1 MSHRFSHFRQ
11 SSVGP
16 GFQLASFGAAGQQQ
30 QAPPHLVNRINEK
43 KIELENLKQLRDLSA
58 GLARQLKELEE
69 KLGTLTNGTEVVAT
83 VLANWHNVLR
93 AISLASAHLPVP
105 KESTA
110 GDQEAEEGEGSHA
123 PPKQQDTGYPEM
135 LVRIPTKF
143 HDDEQQAAAAAAE
156 AEARRASME

>member
-1 MSHRFSHFRQ
+1 MAHRFSHFRQ

-16 GFQLASFGAAGQQQ
+16 GFQLAFGSQ
-30 QAPPHLVNRINEK
+30 QAAPAHLVNRINEK

-58 GLARQLKELEE
+58 NLAKQLRELEG

-93 AISLASAHLPVP
+93 AISLASAHLPPP
-105 KESTA
+105 KEPKA
-110 GDQEAEEGEGSHA
+110 EGDEQEDIPQEQR
-123 PPKQQDTGYPEM
+123 PQVYPEM

-143 HDDEQQAAAAAAE
+143 HNDEQQAAAE
-156 AEARRASME
+156 EEEARRTSSL

>member
-1 MSHRFSHFRQ
+1 MSHRFSHYRQ

-16 GFQLASFGAAGQQQ
+16 GFQLAAFGSGAQQ

-58 GLARQLKELEE
+58 NLAKQLKELEG
-69 KLGTLTNGTEVVAT
+69 KIVVAT

-105 KESTA
+105 KDSSVETTES
-110 GDQEAEEGEGSHA
+110 EGEPRQEQHD
-123 PPKQQDTGYPEM
+123 QTYPDM

-143 HDDEQQAAAAAAE
+143 HDDEQQAAAAAAD
-156 AEARRASME
+156 AHA

>member
-16 GFQLASFGAAGQQQ
+16 GFQLAFGSQ
-30 QAPPHLVNRINEK
+30 QAAPAHLVNRINEK

-58 GLARQLKELEE
+58 NLAKQLRELEG
-69 KLGTLTNGTEVVAT
+69 KLSTLTNGTEVVAT

-93 AISLASAHLPVP
+93 AISLASAHLAAVP
-105 KESTA
+105 KEPKEPE
-110 GDQEAEEGEGSHA
+110 GEDQEGHLES
-123 PPKQQDTGYPEM
+123 QVYPEM

-143 HDDEQQAAAAAAE
+143 HDEKEQREAAE
-156 AEARRASME
+156 KEAQRESSYQE